1 MVEHVK
7 RQITNNSGGGTINYV
22 TCCSSGPE
30 KETRLRWN
38 LLLFCGWKSKVN
50 LFNTFKVQFGV
61 TFANSKLI
69 IQLFPFYVRGSG
81 GDQIGAIVI
90 DSFIHRFLI
99 ITNGDFI

>member
-1 MVEHVK
+1 M
-7 RQITNNSGGGTINYV
+7 
-22 TCCSSGPE
+22 
-30 KETRLRWN
+30 
-38 LLLFCGWKSKVN
+38 N
-50 LFNTFKVQFGV
+50 LFNTFKVPFGV
-61 TFANSKLI
+61 TFASSKLI